1 MTGFDNREKGFEAKF
16 SHDEDTKFRIRSRR
30 NKLFGLW
37 VAKAFGL
44 TGPAAETYATDVVA
58 ADMDRPGDDDMFE
71 KIMAD
76 VASRGAKLDLVTL
89 KKELAAFEVTARD
102 QILADKK

>member
-30 NKLFGLW
+30 NKLLGLW

-44 TGPAAETYATDVVA
+44 SGAAADSYAADVVA
-58 ADMDRPGDDDMFE
+58 SDMDRPGDDDMIE

-76 VASRGAKLDLVTL
+76 VAARGAKLDVAAI
-89 KKELAAFEVTARD
+89 KKELAAIEPVARE

>member
-30 NKLFGLW
+30 NKLLGLW
-37 VAKAFGL
+37 VAKVFGL
-44 TGPAAETYATDVVA
+44 SGAAADSYAADVVA
-58 ADMDRPGDDDMFE
+58 SDMDRPGDDDMIE

-76 VASRGAKLDLVTL
+76 VAARGAKLDVVAI

>member
-30 NKLFGLW
+30 NKLLGLW
-37 VAKAFGL
+37 VATAFGL
-44 TGPAAETYATDVVA
+44 SGDAAEAYAKDVMTS
-58 ADMDRPGDDDMFE
+58 DMDRPGDDDMIE

-76 VASRGAKLDLVTL
+76 VAARGAKLDVAVI
-89 KKELAAFEVTARD
+89 KKELAAFEKTARD